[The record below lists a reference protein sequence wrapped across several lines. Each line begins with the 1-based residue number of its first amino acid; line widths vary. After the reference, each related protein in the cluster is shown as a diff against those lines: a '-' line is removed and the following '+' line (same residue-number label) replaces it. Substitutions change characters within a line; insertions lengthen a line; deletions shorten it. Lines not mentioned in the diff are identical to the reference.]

1 MELVDRYIAAVQRE
15 LPENKRQEIG
25 RELKANIC
33 DQLDALSEQGELT
46 EAQIVAVLK
55 QMGHPCKVA
64 QQFVPAVPIIASE
77 DIPLFKHTLFTVL
90 GVLFVLQVVGGT
102 TQWLGSAGGDL
113 LGFIHHIAKGF
124 IGDACLAFTAILL
137 AFWSFSAQGKPL
149 SGSNCQKWQPQN
161 LPKVGPGWQHISLS
175 DVFTDL
181 ATYLFLLLVIW
192 CSVWMSSEQLAART
206 VIFSV
211 NAQQLLQWFS
221 PIILLSMANSLWQ
234 LRRRVWTTEL
244 LLANMGINLAYASFL
259 VFLAFSSPLLQ
270 SQVQNQGAELNGE
283 FTLLQLEHW
292 LSYTLVIAAMFPGYE
307 VIRDGL
313 RWRKL
318 ASK

>member
-46 EAQIVAVLK
+46 EAQIIAVLK

-221 PIILLSMANSLWQ
+221 PIIMLSMANSLWQ

-292 LSYTLVIAAMFPGYE
+292 LSYTLVIAAMFPSYE